1 MADNKAKR
9 SQWYTF
15 LNTGSEGSPAW
26 VREGKF
32 ASELTAQMNPQTK
45 TTQDVTQD
53 TAETDITGYQPSI
66 GISKSVSKTDPTFE
80 FIDKIRRSRSILSDA
95 YTQIRNERASE
106 ESADEYID
114 CLKTVFENSGIG
126 ADTILPALDS
136 FKEYG
141 IYGAKYAT
149 EAALGYA
156 ENVEIPLDFSV
167 KVDTTDADK
176 WLIDFQNKGNHLTI
190 FPSVYA
196 TETMKLQ

>member
-15 LNTGSEGSPAW
+15 LNTGSEGSPTW

-95 YTQIRNERASE
+95 YTQILNVDVFNEQS
-106 ESADEYID
+106 DNKY
-114 CLKTVFENSGIG
+114 
-126 ADTILPALDS
+126 PAELQNVSIQIDS
-136 FKEYG
+136 FG
-141 IYGAKYAT
+141 
-149 EAALGYA
+149 
-156 ENVEIPLDFSV
+156 
-167 KVDTTDADK
+167 
-176 WLIDFQNKGNHLTI
+176 GNASDPLTI
-190 FPSVYA
+190 GYTYNYRGDPVKGTVTLSDGTPTFTADPV
-196 TETMKLQ
+196 